1 MGRAY
6 PKNDKPTQ
14 KKFSTWIW
22 KQYSSHDILGMEF
35 YTTVDF
41 RIVPGLA
48 SARLDT
54 TYSEHE

>member
-1 MGRAY
+1 
-6 PKNDKPTQ
+6 
-14 KKFSTWIW
+14 
-22 KQYSSHDILGMEF
+22 MEF

-41 RIVPGLA
+41 RIVPRLA